1 MLIHPACGA
10 RASGRAPASRLMQNF
25 GAIFCVPAAAIVGT
39 KLIALLVIGLQA
51 AFSIYGLERA
61 SMPYAFQ
68 SLDGPLSCAI
78 HVTYVAA

>member
-51 AFSIYGLERA
+51 AFSMALNVQACHMR
-61 SMPYAFQ
+61 SKV
-68 SLDGPLSCAI
+68 STV
-78 HVTYVAA
+78 H

>member
-51 AFSIYGLERA
+51 AFSMALNVQACRMR
-61 SMPYAFQ
+61 SKV
-68 SLDGPLSCAI
+68 STV
-78 HVTYVAA
+78 H